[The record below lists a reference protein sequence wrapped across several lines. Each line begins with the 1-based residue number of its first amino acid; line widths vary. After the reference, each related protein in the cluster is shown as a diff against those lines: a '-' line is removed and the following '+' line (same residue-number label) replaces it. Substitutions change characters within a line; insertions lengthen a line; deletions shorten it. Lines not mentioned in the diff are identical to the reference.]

1 MASYRRGRDELT
13 VGLYVLAAVAVFV
26 ILFGALTSRGLIRN
40 ASDLYVAMTSAEGLL
55 KGDAVLYRGVPVG
68 EVRSI
73 DFSESHGVLVRAR
86 LRREVP
92 LTNAAAAALTP
103 VDMFGR
109 QAIVLREGR
118 FPGTAALTSG
128 DTLIGE
134 QPRPLTERVS
144 DVGDQVERFLGDP
157 TLTRLHAALDGI
169 GDAAGGLASLGDEAT
184 SLLAAQ
190 RRSVHDIGAAS
201 SAVARNLAAATD
213 SVELV
218 LLRAELFSAVRS
230 LAQATARMDSASA
243 SAASVFAKLDRGEG
257 SLGRLVNDAQL
268 YERTASAVTTL
279 EQLAADIRRD
289 PKRYISLKVF

>member
-1 MASYRRGRDELT
+1 VANYRRGRDELT
-13 VGLYVLAAVAVFV
+13 VGLFVLAAVVVFV
-26 ILFGALTSRGLIRN
+26 ILFGGLTSRGLIRKV
-40 ASDLYVAMTSAEGLL
+40 ADVYVVMASAEGLL

-73 DFSESHGVLVRAR
+73 DFSERHGVVVRAR

-118 FPGTAALTSG
+118 LAGSAALSSG
-128 DTLIGE
+128 DTLMG
-134 QPRPLTERVS
+134 QPPRPLTDRVS
-144 DVGDQVERFLGDP
+144 DMGRQVERFLGDS
-157 TLTRLHAALDGI
+157 TLVLLHTALDGI
-169 GDAAGGLASLGDEAT
+169 GHAGGGLATVGAEAT

-190 RRSVHDIGAAS
+190 RRSLDEVGTATA
-201 SAVARNLAAATD
+201 AVARNLAVATD
-213 SVELV
+213 SVELA
-218 LLRAELFSAVRS
+218 LLRDELRDAVRN

-257 SLGRLVNDAQL
+257 SLGRLVNDGAL
-268 YERTASAVTTL
+268 YEQAAGAIGAL
-279 EQLAADIRRD
+279 EQLAADVRRD
-289 PKRYISLKVF
+289 PRRYISLKVF

>member
-1 MASYRRGRDELT
+1 VATYRRGRDELT
-13 VGLYVLAAVAVFV
+13 VGLFVLAAVVVFV
-26 ILFGALTSRGLIRN
+26 ILFGSLTSRGLIRN
-40 ASDLYVAMTSAEGLL
+40 ASDLYVVMTSAEGLL

-73 DFSESHGVLVRAR
+73 DFSEEHGVLVRAR
-86 LRREVP
+86 LRRPVP
-92 LTNAAAAALTP
+92 LSNSASAALTP

-118 FPGTAALTSG
+118 FPGSTPLASG
-128 DTLIGE
+128 DTLTGQ

-157 TLTRLHAALDGI
+157 TLTRLHSALDGV
-169 GDAAGGLASLGDEAT
+169 GEAAGGLAGLGDEAT

-190 RRSVHDIGAAS
+190 RRSLDDIGSATA
-201 SAVARNLAAATD
+201 AVARNLAAATD

-218 LLRAELFSAVRS
+218 LLRAELFLAVRN

-268 YERTASAVTTL
+268 YEQAAGAVGAL
-279 EQLAADIRRD
+279 EQLAVDIRRD
-289 PKRYISLKVF
+289 PRRYISLRVF

>member
-1 MASYRRGRDELT
+1 MATYRRGRDELT
-13 VGLYVLAAVAVFV
+13 VGLFVLAAVVVFV
-26 ILFGALTSRGLIRN
+26 ILFGSLTSRGFIRS
-40 ASDLYVAMTSAEGLL
+40 ASDLYVVMTSADGLL

-73 DFSESHGVLVRAR
+73 DFSGEHGVLVRAR

-92 LTNAAAAALTP
+92 LTNTASAALTP

-118 FPGTAALTSG
+118 FPGAAALASG
-128 DTLIGE
+128 DTLVGQ
-134 QPRPLTERVS
+134 QPRPLTDRFSE
-144 DVGDQVERFLGDP
+144 VGDQVERFLGDT
-157 TLTRLHAALDGI
+157 TLTRLHSALDGI
-169 GDAAGGLASLGDEAT
+169 GHAADGLAGLGDEAT

-190 RRSVHDIGAAS
+190 RRSLDDIGSATA
-201 SAVARNLAAATD
+201 AVARNLAVATD

-218 LLRAELFSAVRS
+218 LLRAELYAAVRS

-257 SLGRLVNDAQL
+257 SLGRLVNDARL
-268 YERTASAVTTL
+268 YEQTTGAVSAL
-279 EQLAADIRRD
+279 EQLAVDIRRD
-289 PKRYISLKVF
+289 PRRYISLKVF